1 MGVAA
6 AGTLAEAA
14 AGTLAEAAAGTLA
27 VAAAGHLRS
36 RVNPTRLFTK
46 E

>member
-1 MGVAA
+1 MGVAAEAAEAA

-14 AGTLAEAAAGTLA
+14 AGTLAEAAAG
-27 VAAAGHLRS
+27 HLRS